1 MMKLMMIVMSNVQYS
16 INCIAVGCFGICV
29 DEVDVDVDAWVGDY
43 TISGDKTGENGIY
56 SFDADK

>member
-1 MMKLMMIVMSNVQYS
+1 MSNVQYS

-56 SFDADK
+56 SFGADN